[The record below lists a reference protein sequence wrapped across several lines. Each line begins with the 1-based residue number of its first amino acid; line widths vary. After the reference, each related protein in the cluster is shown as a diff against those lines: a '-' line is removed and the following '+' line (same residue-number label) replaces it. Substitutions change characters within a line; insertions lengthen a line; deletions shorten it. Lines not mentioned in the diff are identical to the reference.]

1 MRKLIIVVTEL
12 EDWAN
17 LYPSDDVVTVHEYLA
32 SAPNG
37 VDPNQVRIY
46 IFDPNNQR
54 WEIPAEW
61 LPPPVPQAGI
71 PVIFTP
77 CSIRYVPAGLSLA
90 MLPAGEIWSVV
101 TLSPSTAS
109 ARAPTIER
117 SGGFFY
123 FFDEFGSVHV
133 WNNNV
138 KLHSPQRETSHFPAP
153 SGRRFAKN
161 AKYHIFYLDDVK
173 FHI

>member
-1 MRKLIIVVTEL
+1 MRATSADQAIKPVH
-12 EDWAN
+12 N
-17 LYPSDDVVTVHEYLA
+17 LRSRLRPS
-32 SAPNG
+32 SAAILKAL
-37 VDPNQVRIY
+37 VKHT
-46 IFDPNNQR
+46 
-54 WEIPAEW
+54 A
-61 LPPPVPQAGI
+61 
-71 PVIFTP
+71 
-77 CSIRYVPAGLSLA
+77 LS
-90 MLPAGEIWSVV
+90 G
-101 TLSPSTAS
+101 TLSN
-109 ARAPTIER
+109 RAGGHPQR

>member
-1 MRKLIIVVTEL
+1 MLKPLVKHAALPGALSNR
-12 EDWAN
+12 AGG
-17 LYPSDDVVTVHEYLA
+17 YPQC
-32 SAPNG
+32 G
-37 VDPNQVRIY
+37 
-46 IFDPNNQR
+46 
-54 WEIPAEW
+54 
-61 LPPPVPQAGI
+61 G
-71 PVIFTP
+71 
-77 CSIRYVPAGLSLA
+77 GL
-90 MLPAGEIWSVV
+90 
-101 TLSPSTAS
+101 
-109 ARAPTIER
+109 
-117 SGGFFY
+117 FY